1 MGMDFCRDLI
11 HHLDE
16 GDLEPGHA
24 PDDVKAWLETLGL
37 EMGLLRFLQ
46 WSWPQQSG
54 DLGVLRLLSSCN
66 LRDSR
71 DGKRLVPFKLLH
83 VGSGP
88 SGDLL
93 VLDFS
98 TAAVQP
104 GFVAHDQFWGNDG
117 VDPRSCYAPAARSL
131 ASLFWRM
138 AEGRYVPCDFYAA
151 VAYNKFL
158 LEERGAGSETW
169 CRVPPSKA

>member
-1 MGMDFCRDLI
+1 MSMDFCRDLI
-11 HHLDE
+11 HHLDD

-54 DLGVLRLLSSCN
+54 DLGAIRLLSSRDI
-66 LRDSR
+66 RDSR
-71 DGKRLVPFKLLH
+71 GGKRLLPFKFLH
-83 VGSGP
+83 VGKGP
-88 SGDLL
+88 NGDLL
-93 VLDFS
+93 VLDL
-98 TAAVQP
+98 AAAAQP

-117 VDPRSCYAPAARSL
+117 VDPRSCYAPAARTL
-131 ASLFWRM
+131 ASLLWRM

-158 LEERGAGSETW
+158 IEERLSDSESW
-169 CRVPPSKA
+169 YRVPPNKA

>member
-46 WSWPQQSG
+46 WSWPQQAG

-88 SGDLL
+88 NGDLL

-98 TAAVQP
+98 TAAAQP

-131 ASLFWRM
+131 ASLLWRM

-169 CRVPPSKA
+169 CRVPPNKA